1 MQPERFSFD
10 GSGDLEIYG
19 LRYPADEPKASL
31 GIIHGM
37 AEHGRRYD
45 YFAKRLAGSGY
56 SVYVY
61 DQRGHGKTAL
71 KNDLPLGHLG
81 DEGGWGALIHDLGN
95 LVEIMEK
102 QEEDNPNFLFG
113 HSMGSFVARHYITE
127 YGRKLDGTILSG
139 TGKLNRSLLYL
150 VELLTK
156 LETLFTGDLA
166 ESTLVEKI
174 MFSSHNSEF
183 EPARTDFDWLSRDEE
198 AVDGYVEDELAGFS
212 CTTGFYDE
220 FVCGLSSLVA
230 RERPDRLPNN
240 FRLLFIVGEEDPVG
254 GEREVR
260 KLVER
265 FRASDKLSVA
275 LKIYEEARHELI
287 HEINRDEVIEDIVDW
302 LDEILL
308 THR

>member
-1 MQPERFSFD
+1 MQPEHFSFD
-10 GSGDLEIYG
+10 GSGGLEIYG
-19 LRYPADEPKASL
+19 VRYPAVEPKASL

-45 YFAKRLAGSGY
+45 CFAKRLAGSGY

-81 DEGGWGALIHDLGN
+81 NEGGWGDLVHDLGN

-102 QEEDNPNFLFG
+102 KEKDNPNFLFG
-113 HSMGSFVARHYITE
+113 HSMGSFVARHYIIE

-139 TGKLNRSLLYL
+139 TGKLNRPLLDL
-150 VELLTK
+150 VDLLAK
-156 LETLFTGDLA
+156 LETLFAGELA

-198 AVDGYVEDELAGFS
+198 AVDGYVKDELAGFS
-212 CTTGFYDE
+212 CKTGFYTE
-220 FVCGLSSLVA
+220 FISGLRSIAA
-230 RERPDRLPNN
+230 REKPDGLPSD
-240 FRLLFIVGEEDPVG
+240 FRLLFIAGEEDPVG
-254 GEREVR
+254 GEGEVR

-265 FRASDKLSVA
+265 FRASDKLSVG

-287 HEINRDEVIEDIVDW
+287 HEVNRDEVIEDIVDW

-308 THR
+308 DPR